1 MILIPLLQQRYEMWK
16 IHEIKNGIRIE
27 KNIDNKTKKDL
38 VRSYIDEKKIDKKY
52 EQRIRFHLKKWVL
65 SLSGSC
71 EVMVS

>member
-1 MILIPLLQQRYEMWK
+1 MWK

-38 VRSYIDEKKIDKKY
+38 VRKKIDKY

-65 SLSGSC
+65 SLSGSS

>member
-1 MILIPLLQQRYEMWK
+1 MWK

-38 VRSYIDEKKIDKKY
+38 VRSYIGEKKIDKKY

-65 SLSGSC
+65 SLSGSS

>member
-1 MILIPLLQQRYEMWK
+1 MWK
-16 IHEIKNGIRIE
+16 IHEIKNSIRIE

-38 VRSYIDEKKIDKKY
+38 VRSYIDEKKIDKY

-65 SLSGSC
+65 SLSGSS